1 MSTGYNNNYS
11 GRFAL
16 LAQAGE
22 RVFHARDLANL
33 WQIKDNNTLYTTL
46 KRYVQ
51 RGLLFRVYKGLYS
64 LVPADKIDPQILGL
78 KALHEYAYIS
88 TETVLIE
95 AGIIQQNIDW
105 ITLVSAKSK
114 KFSVGENN
122 YWSRQLADKFL
133 FNSVGIIERNGILV
147 ASLERAV
154 ADLLYFNPNAYF
166 DGSNLIDWQKVK
178 KIQRELGYKL
188 TPRYYDSSKS
198 ERRGA

>member
-1 MSTGYNNNYS
+1 MSTGYHNNTS
-11 GRFAL
+11 GRFAA

-64 LVPADKIDPQILGL
+64 IAPAREIDPRILGL
-78 KALHEYAYIS
+78 KALHEHAYVS

-95 AGIIQQNIDW
+95 AGIIQQSIDW
-105 ITLVSAKSK
+105 ITLVSSKSK
-114 KFSVGENN
+114 KFSVEKNN
-122 YWSRQLADKFL
+122 YWSRRLADKFL
-133 FNSVGIIERNGILV
+133 FNSTGIVERDGIFV

-166 DGSNLIDWQKVK
+166 DGSHLVDWRKVK
-178 KIQRELGYKL
+178 KVQRELGYKL
-188 TPRYYDSSKS
+188 TPKHYDNSKS
-198 ERRGA
+198 KRRGA